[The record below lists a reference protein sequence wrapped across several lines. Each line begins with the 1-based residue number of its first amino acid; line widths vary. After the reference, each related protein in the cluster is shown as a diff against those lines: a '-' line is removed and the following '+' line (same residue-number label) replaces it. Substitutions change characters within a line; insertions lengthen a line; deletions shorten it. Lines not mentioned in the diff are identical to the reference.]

1 MSFKASC
8 LLDAGIINEGEK
20 QWADARVLSVLAGGM
35 IASGSHSRIA
45 ANIRQAATLFDRH
58 GLYDLGALARRGS
71 EHFVRFAVAPG
82 RGLEDIEDTR
92 SACRKYL
99 TESYDGIERDA
110 VKSASVMN
118 AAQARMKKPRPTNDR
133 GSACQTIW
141 CRHAFGMA
149 GSMARSRQSV
159 TAGNHLL
166 RNSSI
171 RRKCKSKKSVENYF
185 QYACVRCSQWLSKRM
200 PRSTIISS

>member
-71 EHFVRFAVAPG
+71 EHLVRFAVAPG
-82 RGLEDIEDTR
+82 RGPEEHRRHSIGLPEVLD
-92 SACRKYL
+92 RKL
-99 TESYDGIERDA
+99 RWHRER
-110 VKSASVMN
+110 
-118 AAQARMKKPRPTNDR
+118 
-133 GSACQTIW
+133 
-141 CRHAFGMA
+141 
-149 GSMARSRQSV
+149 
-159 TAGNHLL
+159 
-166 RNSSI
+166 
-171 RRKCKSKKSVENYF
+171 
-185 QYACVRCSQWLSKRM
+185 
-200 PRSTIISS
+200 

>member
-71 EHFVRFAVAPG
+71 EHLVRFAVAPG
-82 RGLEDIEDTR
+82 RGPEEHRRHSIGLPEVLDRKLRWHRER
-92 SACRKYL
+92 CR
-99 TESYDGIERDA
+99 
-110 VKSASVMN
+110 
-118 AAQARMKKPRPTNDR
+118 Q
-133 GSACQTIW
+133 
-141 CRHAFGMA
+141 
-149 GSMARSRQSV
+149 
-159 TAGNHLL
+159 
-166 RNSSI
+166 
-171 RRKCKSKKSVENYF
+171 
-185 QYACVRCSQWLSKRM
+185 KR
-200 PRSTIISS
+200 